1 MLRSFACLLSVLAVP
16 ILEGCT
22 DDAYAIAGGAP
33 DASLPS
39 YDASISDSGA
49 PPSVDALA
57 EGAASNDAAAD
68 ALYCPQCC
76 TQCLE
81 RLASV
86 FVGDMV
92 LDSTSLYASLGATIM
107 KIGLDG
113 GAQTTLASS
122 QSSNEIVVDSTNVY
136 WGNQG
141 LCLLDGGTVTCS
153 AGVVRVPIAGGT
165 PITLATDTAPVFGIA
180 VDATSVYYADQN
192 NEIMSVP
199 IDGGTPKLL
208 TTTSDVV
215 FDLQAGPGAVYWTY
229 PGTPCDAGVCSG
241 SVMAVPLDG
250 GAPTT
255 LASGQ
260 GSPGIFAVDSTNVY
274 WAATSG
280 DNSEAFAVMSVP
292 AGGGTPVTLA
302 VGSGDLFGL
311 TWDGTSFY
319 WLTGDGRVMT
329 MLRDGGAETTLA
341 VGQYSPRDI
350 LVSPTSLYWADYP
363 SVAYE
368 ADSGA
373 IMKLTP
379 K

>member
-1 MLRSFACLLSVLAVP
+1 MSMLRSFACLLSVLVVP
-16 ILEGCT
+16 ILDGCT

-39 YDASISDSGA
+39 YDAAISDSGA
-49 PPSVDALA
+49 LSRDDALA

-81 RLASV
+81 TLASV

-92 LDSTSLYASLGATIM
+92 LDSTSLYASLGPTIM
-107 KIGLDG
+107 KISLDG
-113 GAQTTLASS
+113 GAPTTLASS
-122 QSSNEIVVDSTNVY
+122 QSSNELVVDSTNVY

-141 LCLLDGGTVTCS
+141 QCQLDGGTVTCS

-165 PITLATDTAPVFGIA
+165 PITLATDTAPIFGIA
-180 VDATSVYYADQN
+180 VDATNVYYADQN

-199 IDGGTPKLL
+199 IDGGTPEMLAK
-208 TTTSDVV
+208 TTNVV
-215 FDLQAGPGAVYWTY
+215 FDLKVGSGALYWTY
-229 PGTPCDAGVCSG
+229 PGTPCDAGVCG
-241 SVMAVPLDG
+241 DGVMAMPLDG

-274 WAATSG
+274 WSANNGES
-280 DNSEAFAVMSVP
+280 FAVMTVP
-292 AGGGTPVTLA
+292 VSGGTPTTLA
-302 VGSGDLFGL
+302 AGSGDLFGL
-311 TWDGTSFY
+311 TWDATSFY
-319 WLTGDGRVMT
+319 WLTGDGRVTT

-350 LVSPTSLYWADYP
+350 LVSPTSLFWADYA